1 MLIPTKMET
10 KVNIPF
16 QDDRQAMIAYNSL
29 RVEIEPARSK
39 VKRNLCVEGNNL
51 VAHFNAADARS
62 LRVSINSYFE
72 HVALV
77 VDTIKQFGWI
87 IFLQMI

>member
-29 RVEIEPARSK
+29 RVEVEPARSK
-39 VKRNLCVEGNNL
+39 VKRNLSVEGNNL

-77 VDTIKQFGWI
+77 VDTIKQFG
-87 IFLQMI
+87 